1 MSLVLVN
8 QNRRNRK
15 EATKH
20 QHRSKSAWK
29 RPSKKSRMKMKKLER
44 TKVSL

>member
-15 EATKH
+15 EPMKH
-20 QHRSKSAWK
+20 QNRSKNAWK

-44 TKVSL
+44 IKVSL